1 MGELLMKKGLKIILG
16 IVVAFMVIR
25 FGVVKFYIEPNLDTI
40 LADLNEGFNEAI
52 EDNSQTADLKMED
65 LLDDLLRLNEKTLTN
80 KKIKEKYDIDKLK
93 EKGSIT
99 FECSGL
105 EYNEEFGE
113 ISLYVT
119 KYPAR

>member
-1 MGELLMKKGLKIILG
+1 MKKGLKIILG

-80 KKIKEKYDIDKLK
+80 QKIKEKYDIDKLK
-93 EKGSIT
+93 EKGSID

-119 KYPAR
+119 KYPAK

>member
-16 IVVAFMVIR
+16 LVVAFMVIR